1 MAPQSSGS
9 TQDTRTQTA
18 ALAQQNL
25 SPPDTQQRPLTSP
38 PAPSSKMLTKA
49 CDSPFVTI
57 TAVSL
62 HRNIIIQ
69 CPNN

>member
-1 MAPQSSGS
+1 MVPQSSGS

-38 PAPSSKMLTKA
+38 PAPSSKTGGVGQGSA
-49 CDSPFVTI
+49 VT
-57 TAVSL
+57 
-62 HRNIIIQ
+62 
-69 CPNN
+69 